1 MNNKQY
7 ISLNEQFYDANEGF
21 KKGNLSKKIYKP
33 YKHYKEKEVIVK
45 NDKEALLLFILK
57 L

>member
-21 KKGNLSKKIYKP
+21 KKGKTNAKRIR
-33 YKHYKEKEVIVK
+33 IQ
-45 NDKEALLLFILK
+45 
-57 L
+57 